1 MNTRYKTLITLLAL
15 GRIAQGQDP
24 TPGVDLPTD
33 ARSSLTTGGTRYV
46 GIPVLRATPMLGV
59 GLGAVGAVTG
69 RLDSASSPSVLG
81 VGGAFSQTRSW
92 MFAVGSRVFFHADA
106 RRGAAGVAFFDFR
119 YDFFGVGVDQAN
131 AHHSID
137 VSQRGDAEMLD
148 MLGRLMGKLY
158 VGPRYLHRGVVVT
171 LASADSAEPL
181 AAVARQDQDYQLS
194 AIGLQ
199 AEYDTRDHASATRH
213 GTEAELSVLFARDWL
228 GTTNPHNSYR
238 GWINHYVALPSRSV
252 LAFRFTGCSV
262 DAGAPI
268 WELCLFG
275 VNADLR
281 GYAGGRYRD
290 RTTFTTQ
297 AELRVPLADRF
308 GTNFFGGVGTVAP
321 SISSIAMSDVLPSAG
336 LGLQYL
342 VSTSYNLNVGGDVA
356 WGRNGAAFYL
366 RLGQAF

>member
-1 MNTRYKTLITLLAL
+1 MTTCYKTLIALLAL

-33 ARSSLTTGGTRYV
+33 ARASIATAGARYV
-46 GIPVLRATPMLGV
+46 GIPVLRSTPMLGF

-81 VGGAFSQTRSW
+81 AGGAFSQTRSW
-92 MFAVGSRVFFHADA
+92 IFAVGSRVFFHADA
-106 RRGAAGVAFFDFR
+106 RRGAAGVSFFDFR

-131 AHHSID
+131 AHQSID
-137 VSQRGDAEMLD
+137 VSQRGDAEMID

-171 LASADSAEPL
+171 LESADSASPV

-199 AEYDTRDHASATRH
+199 AEYDTRDRSEAPRH

-228 GTTNPHNSYR
+228 GTTDPHNSYR
-238 GWINHYVALPSRSV
+238 GWINHYVALPSNSV
-252 LAFRFTGCSV
+252 LAFRVTGCSV

-268 WELCLFG
+268 WELCLYG
-275 VNADLR
+275 INADLR

-290 RTTFTTQ
+290 RTMFTTQ
-297 AELRVPLADRF
+297 AELRVPLAQRF
-308 GTNFFGGVGTVAP
+308 GANLFGGVGTVTP
-321 SISSIAMSDVLPSAG
+321 SISAIAMDDVLPSAG
-336 LGLQYL
+336 VGLQYL
-342 VSTSYNLNVGGDVA
+342 VSTAYHLNVGGDVA
-356 WGRNGAAFYL
+356 WGKNGAAFYL